1 MSSGGNFCSFTTAKS
16 NEWLIFA
23 VMDILSFPVN
33 APLEDVV
40 AKIPGACPLFGFS
53 LLHQYDFYNIL
64 EEKGFP
70 VERHARVFE
79 ICQARVAAVIVTHD
93 PVLSVLMPCRF
104 SVYEENGSTHIC
116 TQNLS
121 SWLNQYAFHPEVG
134 HELKT
139 VWENI
144 LSLLSFLAS
153 NKLTP

>member
-1 MSSGGNFCSFTTAKS
+1 MLPAGIFCTFTTAKS
-16 NEWLIFA
+16 KQRLIFA

-33 APLEDVV
+33 TPLEDVV

-70 VERHARVFE
+70 VARHARVFE

-104 SVYEENGSTHIC
+104 SVYEENGNTHIC

-121 SWLNQYAFHPEVG
+121 SWIAQYALHPDVG
-134 HELKT
+134 HELKA

-144 LSLLSFLAS
+144 LALLSFLAS